1 MRDFLL
7 IPNMNDFYKEK
18 GKTILTRTNIEY
30 YQQKIRAVLSFQKGE
45 WFTDATIGIP
55 YIGSFDL
62 SKSEHRSLIISSIK
76 SKILNIDGI
85 DSIISFNT
93 EYDKAKRKLM
103 VSFVVKSSDNEEI
116 TYSSEIG
123 M

>member
-55 YIGSFDL
+55 YIGSFYL